1 MYFTYIFIGVDEN
14 RADGFY
20 QSQLK
25 LRSTN
30 RKKTLGIGCHHCV
43 QTFRHIS
50 FYAMNNL
57 FASKHAMK
65 SLAQVFSFNFRG
77 FNYLMGSAYMK
88 YIHVSWSVCQWRYYY
103 V

>member
-1 MYFTYIFIGVDEN
+1 MFHVRIFIGVDEN

-30 RKKTLGIGCHHCV
+30 RKKTLRIGCHYCV

-50 FYAMNNL
+50 FYAMN
-57 FASKHAMK
+57 
-65 SLAQVFSFNFRG
+65 
-77 FNYLMGSAYMK
+77 
-88 YIHVSWSVCQWRYYY
+88 
-103 V
+103 

>member
-1 MYFTYIFIGVDEN
+1 MFHVCIFIGIDEN

-20 QSQLK
+20 QNQLK
-25 LRSTN
+25 LRLTN

-57 FASKHAMK
+57 FASSTK
-65 SLAQVFSFNFRG
+65 SLAQVFF
-77 FNYLMGSAYMK
+77 LISADL
-88 YIHVSWSVCQWRYYY
+88 II
-103 V
+103 

>member
-1 MYFTYIFIGVDEN
+1 MFHVRIFIGVDEN

-30 RKKTLGIGCHHCV
+30 RKKTLRIGCHYCV

-57 FASKHAMK
+57 FASKHTTK

-77 FNYLMGSAYMK
+77 FNYLMRSAHMK
-88 YIHVSWSVCQWRYYY
+88 YIHVS
-103 V
+103 